1 MSNHQFVFWSCF
13 QEEDEG
19 FKMSESKFIGAV
31 NESVHSYRGIPN
43 AFIMCWEFAFR
54 QEKRM
59 VTAILLFNMLMF

>member
-1 MSNHQFVFWSCF
+1 
-13 QEEDEG
+13 
-19 FKMSESKFIGAV
+19 MSESKFIGAV